1 MKNVILFLMLMVGCI
16 FSASA
21 VDPPTNEQPT
31 NVLECASIAD
41 IQQMGVVFSIAIEK
55 AYLLSSSAQTA
66 EIEVVPAMCHYAHH
80 TQVLVWADLPPRR
93 YAQPI
98 PDRYT
103 TTPYYLR
110 YIDIERPGLRVI

>member
-16 FSASA
+16 FSVSA

-31 NVLECASIAD
+31 NVLEGASIAD
-41 IQQMGVVFSIAIEK
+41 IQQMGVGLSIAIEK
-55 AYLLSSSAQTA
+55 AHLFSSSTA
-66 EIEVVPAMCHYAHH
+66 STEIEVVTAMCHYAHH
-80 TQVLVWADLPPRR
+80 TQVLVWADLPPRH

-110 YIDIERPGLRVI
+110 YIAIEKPGWRVI